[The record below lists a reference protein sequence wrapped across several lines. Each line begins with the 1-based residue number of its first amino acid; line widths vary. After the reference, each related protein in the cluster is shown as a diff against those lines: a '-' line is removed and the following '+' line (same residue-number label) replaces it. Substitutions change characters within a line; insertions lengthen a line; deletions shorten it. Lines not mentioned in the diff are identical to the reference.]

1 MTCRRGACIQSSAH
15 ELGTSG
21 YCAHYDSMIVTAA
34 VTLALALCIL
44 KIAGGPARATS
55 RLLILR
61 SKSGQVSQVYYSAT
75 GIEHMRP

>member
-21 YCAHYDSMIVTAA
+21 YCAHYDSMIVT
-34 VTLALALCIL
+34 LALALCIL
-44 KIAGGPARATS
+44 KMMIAGGPARATS